1 MAPVPS
7 PGVYIQEMTGGA
19 RDIAGVPTSVAAF
32 VGAAPDGPADT
43 ALRIRAFSDYERAFG
58 GLANGFELGYA
69 VRQFFL
75 NGGSDAWAVRVAPPA
90 DAPDD
95 MRAAYV
101 SDRARRRGIYALDG
115 ADHFNLLCLP
125 AVTDSGVLA
134 DAVSYC
140 KERRAF
146 MIVDAPPAARDS
158 ASMAAAMDTAL
169 PRSDHA
175 AVYFPWTQVADPLA
189 GGQPRLTPPCG
200 TIAGLYARTDGNRG
214 VWKAPAGVDA
224 SLAGVVSLAAVV
236 SDDESRNLNP
246 LGVNCLRTF
255 PGRGTVCWGARTL
268 QGADHF
274 ASEYKYVPVRRLA
287 LYLEDSLRRGTQWT
301 AFEPNEEPLW
311 AQIRLNA
318 GNFMNTLFR
327 QGAFQGSTPRD
338 AYLVKCDGET
348 TTQADIDRGVVNIL
362 VGFAPLRPAEFVV
375 IRIQQRA
382 GQLEGRQP

>member
-7 PGVYIQEMTGGA
+7 PGVYIQEMSVGA
-19 RDIAGVPTSVAAF
+19 RGIAGVPTSVAAF
-32 VGAAPDGPADT
+32 VGAAPGGPADT
-43 ALRIRAFSDYERAFG
+43 AVRIHAFSDYERAFG
-58 GLANGFELGYA
+58 GLADGFELGYS

-75 NGGSDAWAVRVAPPA
+75 NGGSDAWVVRVAPPA
-90 DAPDD
+90 GGPDD
-95 MRAAYV
+95 THAAYIA
-101 SDRARRRGIYALDG
+101 DRARRHGIYALDG

-125 AVTDSGVLA
+125 AVTHGGVLA

-146 MIVDAPPAARDS
+146 MIVDAPPAAAD
-158 ASMAAAMDTAL
+158 AAAMAAAMDTAL

-175 AVYFPWTQVADPLA
+175 AVYFPWTRGADPLA

-200 TIAGLYARTDGNRG
+200 TIAGLYARTDGSRG
-214 VWKAPAGVDA
+214 VWKAPAGADA
-224 SLAGVVSLAAVV
+224 SLAGVVSLAAPV

-246 LGVNCLRTF
+246 LGVNCLRTS

-287 LYLEDSLRRGTQWT
+287 LYLEDSLQRGTQWAT
-301 AFEPNEEPLW
+301 FEPNEEPLW
-311 AQIRLNA
+311 AQIRQDA
-318 GNFMNTLFR
+318 GAFMNALFR
-327 QGAFQGSTPRD
+327 QGAFQGNTPRD
-338 AYLVKCDGET
+338 AYLVKCDAET

-362 VGFAPLRPAEFVV
+362 VGFAPLKPAEFVV

-382 GQLEGRQP
+382 GQAEGQEP